1 MVWSGVHTYGYAL
14 PMSSPDSANPAAAA
28 WHQIADDLS
37 RELAADVTWTPVGFQ
52 IHGYIASSPDAVR
65 AIASLK

>member
-1 MVWSGVHTYGYAL
+1 
-14 PMSSPDSANPAAAA
+14 MSSPDCANPAAAA